1 MHERVMRE
9 NYAKAYKLVVILAVV
24 LAADGGVAVSQR
36 RQRGNEQVPV
46 DDSGLGGQS
55 SGGGRVPYR
64 ARRAPAEEG
73 GGVTMGFLT
82 PFHGFS
88 MALADS
94 VPGVSGGRWRL
105 FWGSMTA
112 SSTPST
118 TCSFT
123 IPAMFWLE
131 RCWARPSD
139 WRCTASGCGIKIP
152 WNNVLK
158 TIRTNVIRYP
168 KSQGRPAKGRP

>member
-1 MHERVMRE
+1 MFDGGIHMHERVMRE

-24 LAADGGVAVSQR
+24 LVADGGVAVSQR

-82 PFHGFS
+82 PFHGLC

-94 VPGVSGGRWRL
+94 VPGVSGGTVAFILGFYDRFINALHDL
-105 FWGSMTA
+105 FVHY
-112 SSTPST
+112 
-118 TCSFT
+118 
-123 IPAMFWLE
+123 
-131 RCWARPSD
+131 PSD
-139 WRCTASGCGIKIP
+139 
-152 WNNVLK
+152 VLAGAVLGVAVGLVVY
-158 TIRTNVIRYP
+158 RVGMRY
-168 KSQGRPAKGRP
+168 KNSVE